1 MMKKRLLSTL
11 LALCV
16 ALALLPVTALAA
28 ETSGSC
34 GDNVTWSFSD
44 GTLTIQ
50 GTGDIRD
57 YYLLSDSAPWHDDFG
72 LLIRNVK
79 IGDGVTSIGDYAF
92 SDLMNLTSVTIP
104 VGVTSI
110 GSSAFRDCQN
120 LTSVTIP
127 NTVTSI
133 GQSAFQQC
141 FSLTSLT
148 IPNSVTSIG
157 DYAFSSC
164 WGLTSITIPESV
176 TSIGEGLFSG
186 CSGLTSVTI
195 PSNFTSIPD
204 SFFSVCKN
212 LTSVTIPD
220 GVTSIGDHAFRFCE
234 GLTSITIPASVT
246 SIGERAFESCEGLT
260 SITIPAGA
268 TSIGE
273 SAFYDCTGLT
283 SITIPAGVTS
293 IGKNTF
299 LRCRGLTS
307 ITIPASVTS
316 IGLNAFSGCS
326 SLKDV
331 YYGGSES
338 QWKQINIDEY
348 NEALLNP
355 SKVTIHCNSQ
365 TPNAPT
371 TPTQPEQPTTPST
384 PNTPATNAVLSP
396 QGLRV
401 DGKNIDCEKY
411 NIADRNYFKLRD
423 LAQLLSGTGSQF
435 EVGYDE
441 ATATVSIT
449 TGKAYTPNG
458 TELLAGVDNS
468 ATAQPSN
475 QAILIDGV
483 SHSGLT
489 VYNIGGSNFFQ
500 LRELGDILGFEVDF
514 DQDTNTAI
522 VNSVEK

>member
-16 ALALLPVTALAA
+16 TLALLPVTALAA

-50 GTGDIRD
+50 GSGGMDD
-57 YYLLSDSAPWHDDFG
+57 YAPGFTEYPPWINDFS
-72 LLIRNVK
+72 LLIRTVR

-92 SDLMNLTSVTIP
+92 YELLNLTS
-104 VGVTSI
+104 
-110 GSSAFRDCQN
+110 A
-120 LTSVTIP
+120 
-127 NTVTSI
+127 
-133 GQSAFQQC
+133 
-141 FSLTSLT
+141 T

-157 DYAFSSC
+157 ERAFQECRSLASVTIPNSVTSIGREAFYDC
-164 WGLTSITIPESV
+164 RSLTSITIPDSV
-176 TSIGEGLFSG
+176 TSIGSGAFSGCRSLTSITIPANVTSIGGLVFSG

-195 PSNFTSIPD
+195 PSNFTSIPVN
-204 SFFSVCKN
+204 FFYYCES
-212 LTSVTIPD
+212 LTSVSIPDGVTSIELGAFRGCKGLTSITIPV
-220 GVTSIGDHAFRFCE
+220 GVTSIGDHAFEGCE
-234 GLTSITIPASVT
+234 
-246 SIGERAFESCEGLT
+246 
-260 SITIPAGA
+260 
-268 TSIGE
+268 
-273 SAFYDCTGLT
+273 GLT

-293 IGKNTF
+293 IEYSTFWGCKN
-299 LRCRGLTS
+299 LTS
-307 ITIPASVTS
+307 VTIPASVTS
-316 IGLNAFSGCS
+316 IEAFAFAGCD
-326 SLKDV
+326 SLKDI
-331 YYGGSES
+331 YYGGSKEQLAIEELGNS
-338 QWKQINIDEY
+338 N
-348 NEALLNP
+348 L
-355 SKVTIHCNSQ
+355 SKVTIQDNSQ
-365 TPNAPT
+365 TPSSPT
-371 TPTQPEQPTTPST
+371 TPSQPEQPTTPST

-435 EVGYDE
+435 QVGYDE

-449 TGKAYTPNG
+449 TGQAYTPNG

-468 ATAQPSN
+468 ASAQPSN
-475 QAILIDGV
+475 QAILINGEKNED
-483 SHSGLT
+483 LT

-500 LRELGDILGFEVDF
+500 LRELGNILGFEVDY
-514 DQDTNTAI
+514 DQATNTAI